1 MRNYLLSV
9 NYDHNSRKLKFLLEH
24 MRIQVT
30 YSKTNQMRY
39 TSHLDVQRTWE
50 RTLRR
55 ARLPLAYSQGFNKRP
70 KINLAAALPLG
81 FTSSCE
87 IVEFWLS
94 KRLGIHEIGSNLQV
108 AIPPGIKINK
118 IAEIDPNMPKI
129 PNLVKSADYEV
140 ELLDLVPDLDQ
151 RISKVIATES
161 LPRERRKKLYD
172 LRPLIEE
179 IKVTTTPDGVHSLKM
194 KLAARNGATGRPE
207 EVLRAIE
214 IDPNSARI
222 HRSMLYFF
230 TE

>member
-1 MRNYLLSV
+1 
-9 NYDHNSRKLKFLLEH
+9 

-30 YSKTNQMRY
+30 YSKTDHMRY

-87 IVEFWLS
+87 IVEFWLDGNLDTS
-94 KRLGIHEIGSNLQV
+94 EIESRLKK
-108 AIPPGIKINK
+108 AIPPGIEINK
-118 IAEIDPNMPKI
+118 VAEIDPNMPKI
-129 PNLVKSADYEV
+129 PNLVKSADYYV
-140 ELLDLVPDLDQ
+140 ELLDPVPDLDH
-151 RISKVIATES
+151 RISEIIAADT
-161 LPRERRKKLYD
+161 LPRERRNKRYD
-172 LRPLIEE
+172 LRPLIEDMKIESTPGE
-179 IKVTTTPDGVHSLKM
+179 IHSLKM
-194 KLAARNGATGRPE
+194 RLAARNGATGRPE
-207 EVLRAIE
+207 EVLRALA

-222 HRSMLYFF
+222 HRETLYFF